1 MVGRPLQIRAST
13 SAEAAS
19 DLLANAGLTTTVARL
34 QTHASD
40 IAPAFVL
47 FGCASQLVTDD
58 QTGQGTF
65 DSLPGHEGKSEMP
78 LRTNRGSSISAPH
91 EVAPKEN
98 KATSAATPARRNSAP
113 AALEGLRSRSPLP
126 AAESRAPVGRLDQ
139 GRLNAFNDKFRQSV
153 LPQRQQA
160 TAGSQLHTPNDPSRP
175 VTLGNVK
182 GDELD
187 TKHRPTPLVQ
197 DNGAGGIWKKPGSQN
212 GATGKFNFASDEN
225 NNVFVGKEGQGVRH
239 PHLASS
245 LDGRPTYAG
254 EVVLQ
259 NGKVNAWNNNSGHF
273 RPPANL
279 SHQAPFPAD
288 RFSPQHIRNRIQSE
302 TGNSSM
308 KWSVA
313 DQADAQQR
321 VAEGRTHLD
330 PGRYADNKLINKQT
344 LAPGPLKETDD
355 IE

>member
-1 MVGRPLQIRAST
+1 M
-13 SAEAAS
+13 
-19 DLLANAGLTTTVARL
+19 
-34 QTHASD
+34 
-40 IAPAFVL
+40 
-47 FGCASQLVTDD
+47 
-58 QTGQGTF
+58 
-65 DSLPGHEGKSEMP
+65 
-78 LRTNRGSSISAPH
+78 
-91 EVAPKEN
+91 
-98 KATSAATPARRNSAP
+98 
-113 AALEGLRSRSPLP
+113 
-126 AAESRAPVGRLDQ
+126 
-139 GRLNAFNDKFRQSV
+139 
-153 LPQRQQA
+153 
-160 TAGSQLHTPNDPSRP
+160 
-175 VTLGNVK
+175 
-182 GDELD
+182 D

-259 NGKVNAWNNNSGHF
+259 NGKVSAWNNNSGHF

-321 VAEGRTHLD
+321 VAEGRTHLG

>member
-1 MVGRPLQIRAST
+1 
-13 SAEAAS
+13 
-19 DLLANAGLTTTVARL
+19 
-34 QTHASD
+34 
-40 IAPAFVL
+40 
-47 FGCASQLVTDD
+47 
-58 QTGQGTF
+58 
-65 DSLPGHEGKSEMP
+65 MP
-78 LRTNRGSSISAPH
+78 LRTNRGSSISAPR

-113 AALEGLRSRSPLP
+113 AALQSLQSRSPLP

-139 GRLNAFNDKFRQSV
+139 GRVSAFNQKFGQTV

-160 TAGSQLHTPNDPSRP
+160 TAGSQLHQPSDSSRP
-175 VTLGNVK
+175 VTLGNVM
-182 GDELD
+182 GHELD
-187 TKHRPTPLVQ
+187 TNHRPTPLVQ
-197 DNGAGGIWKKPGSQN
+197 DNEAGGIWKKPGSQN
-212 GATGKFNFASDEN
+212 GMTGKFNFAADEK

-239 PHLASS
+239 PHLANS
-245 LDGRPTYAG
+245 LDGPPTYAG

-259 NGKVNAWNNNSGHF
+259 NGRVNAWNNNSGHF

-302 TGNSSM
+302 TGNGSM
-308 KWSVA
+308 NWSVA

-321 VAEGRTHLD
+321 VAEGRTNLD
-330 PGRYADNKLINKQT
+330 PGKYADNKLTSKQT
-344 LAPGPLKETDD
+344 LAPGPFKETDG